1 MYMEDVLTDI
11 PCIVKT
17 VENLI
22 HSDGPEVISEKG
34 TELWEGSTCV
44 FHPLAFGGVI
54 CLLVRDTGFVEQV
67 EGGESPDR
75 HLLDL

>member
-22 HSDGPEVISEKG
+22 HSDGPEVISGNE
-34 TELWEGSTCV
+34 
-44 FHPLAFGGVI
+44 
-54 CLLVRDTGFVEQV
+54 
-67 EGGESPDR
+67 
-75 HLLDL
+75 